1 MKESRREF
9 IKKSGC
15 ALGMTALATQMQHF
29 GLVDAMAQSIDP
41 MALTGY
47 KALVL
52 CYFDGGNDGN
62 NMVVPIHDVPV
73 GTTGISNY
81 TTYTNARGTQ
91 GLALPRTGAGS
102 LLPIN
107 VPGMGTD
114 YVYGLHPAFGALTR
128 NIGANII
135 NNGIHELYQQ
145 GKMAIVPNVGTLVRP
160 TTKAQMGQSSHPK
173 PYQLYSHSD
182 QTNQNQN
189 AYANRPIFTGWGG
202 RIADAMRAGVDPA
215 NIGGL
220 IPMVTSISG
229 AQIFTA
235 AQASP
240 PLAIGQANTVTIPL
254 PTPLPTPNLRTILSP
269 AGFGNTGG
277 TQRRTSLNQILGEE
291 VLSNANFVKES
302 AKVLDTA
309 MRADAAFAT
318 ANEVAVEF
326 PNTSLGQQLRQVA
339 RLIQMRSSLT
349 MNRQIFFV
357 RIGGFDTHT
366 DQLGAHNNLF
376 TQFSQAARSF
386 YDAMGALG
394 VQNDVTMFTLSD
406 FGRTFNPA
414 GSGSGVGSDHAWG
427 NHCMVIG
434 GSVLGGNFYG
444 LPTSNGTPYPNLA
457 FNGTDDADGGTGA
470 RGRWIPS
477 TSVEQY
483 AATLARWYGLPQDSA
498 TLQTVFPNINNFN
511 MASGALNFL
520 P

>member
-15 ALGMTALATQMQHF
+15 ALGMTALATQMHHF
-29 GLVDAMAQSIDP
+29 GLVDAMAQTVEP

-81 TTYTNARGTQ
+81 ATYTGARGTQ
-91 GLALPRTGAGS
+91 GLALPRTGTGA
-102 LLPIN
+102 LLPIS
-107 VPGMGTD
+107 VPRMGTD
-114 YVYGLHPAFGALTR
+114 YTYGLHPAFGALTR
-128 NIGANII
+128 NIPTNVL
-135 NNGIHELYQQ
+135 NNGIHELYTQ

-160 TTKAQMGQSSHPK
+160 TTKAQMSQSSHPK

-189 AYANRPIFTGWGG
+189 SYATRPIFTGWGG

-215 NIGGL
+215 NVGGL

-235 AQASP
+235 AQQSP
-240 PLAIGQANTVTIPL
+240 PLAIGQANTVAIPL
-254 PTPLPTPNLRTILSP
+254 PTPLPNPNLRTILSP
-269 AGFGNTGG
+269 TIGG
-277 TQRRTSLNQILGEE
+277 VGATQRRTALNQIRLEE
-291 VLSNANFVKES
+291 VVSNANFVKES

-309 MRADAAFAT
+309 MQADAAFAT

-366 DQLGAHNNLF
+366 DQLDTHTNLF
-376 TQFSQAARSF
+376 TQFSQAARAF
-386 YDAMGALG
+386 YDATVALG
-394 VQNDVTMFTLSD
+394 VQNDVTLFTLSD

-414 GSGSGVGSDHAWG
+414 GTGAVVGSDHAWG
-427 NHCMVIG
+427 NHCLVIG

-444 LPTSNGTPYPNLA
+444 LPTSNGTPFPNLA
-457 FNGTDDADGGTGA
+457 FNGTDDADSGSGA

-483 AATLARWYGLPQDSA
+483 AATLARWYGLPQDPV
-498 TLQTVFPNINNFN
+498 TLATVFPNIGNFN
-511 MASGALNFL
+511 MLSGTLDFL

>member
-1 MKESRREF
+1 
-9 IKKSGC
+9 
-15 ALGMTALATQMQHF
+15 MTALATQMTHF
-29 GLVDAMAQSIDP
+29 GLVDAMAQSVDP
-41 MALTGY
+41 LAVTGY

-62 NMVVPIHDVPV
+62 NMVVPIHDIPV

-81 TTYTNARGTQ
+81 GTYTAARGTQ
-91 GLALPRTGAGS
+91 GLALPRTGADS
-102 LLPIN
+102 LLAIN
-107 VPGMGTD
+107 VPRMGAGYT
-114 YVYGLHPAFGALTR
+114 YGLHPRFGALTR
-128 NIGANII
+128 DINNNII
-135 NNGIHELYQQ
+135 NNGIHELYTS

-202 RIADAMRAGVDPA
+202 RIADAMRAGVDPP
-215 NIGGL
+215 NLGGL
-220 IPMVTSISG
+220 VPMVSSISG
-229 AQIFTA
+229 SQIFTA
-235 AQASP
+235 AQQSP
-240 PLAIGQANTVTIPL
+240 PLAIGQANSVTLSTTPGQL
-254 PTPLPTPNLRTILSP
+254 PNPLPTPNLRTILSP

-277 TQRRTSLNQILGEE
+277 TQRRTAFNQIRAEE
-291 VLSNANFVKES
+291 ILSNANFVKAS
-302 AKVLDTA
+302 ANVLETA
-309 MRADAAFAT
+309 MQADAAFGGAQ
-318 ANEVAVEF
+318 EVAVEF
-326 PNTSLGQQLRQVA
+326 PNTSLGLQLRQVA

-366 DQLGAHNNLF
+366 DQLGAHANLF
-376 TQFSQAARSF
+376 TQFSQAARAF
-386 YDAMGALG
+386 YDATVALG
-394 VQNDVTMFTLSD
+394 VQNDVTLFTLSD

-427 NHCMVIG
+427 NHAMVIG
-434 GSVLGGNFYG
+434 GSVLGGDFYG

-457 FNGTDDADGGTGA
+457 FNGTDDADGGSGA

-483 AATLARWYGLPQDSA
+483 AATLARWYGLPQDA
-498 TLQTVFPNINNFN
+498 TTLQTVFPNINNFN
-511 MASGALNFL
+511 MASGTLNFL